1 MHRTKILVVCV
12 VLLSFGLERGL
23 GQSPSPLLNDRVV
36 FLAGGLGDTD
46 LVTLSANLAASKCG
60 GMLLLDSAPSTP
72 FLKAFLSSF
81 RPGRI
86 VPVGSFAEG
95 QAALSGRLGK
105 PVAAGLVWKEGPPT
119 ALWSYL
125 FARAKGVVV
134 CPAEPRRL
142 LLQAAY
148 LAGAAEMPFLVLQ
161 GKAGEEAV
169 LREWLTRWR
178 THQVLAV
185 GSAAEICGRL
195 PEVQLTRLKDEAAV
209 VEASLHHQ
217 TLHGPIQTLV
227 VANPADLRTKE
238 LGGMSR
244 LAPWVALQKRAALLL
259 TNEAG
264 DNTTQVVNE
273 ASEKTGTAPGR
284 VADPGGQSQSH
295 SPGKTSQPDRG
306 KGCLHRNGT
315 LDPQGRGRAVHLRH
329 RPIVPRGPRGGCP
342 GHGSTAFAESALIR
356 DPRA

>member
-195 PEVQLTRLKDEAAV
+195 PEVQLD
-209 VEASLHHQ
+209 
-217 TLHGPIQTLV
+217 
-227 VANPADLRTKE
+227 PAE
-238 LGGMSR
+238 G
-244 LAPWVALQKRAALLL
+244 
-259 TNEAG
+259 
-264 DNTTQVVNE
+264 
-273 ASEKTGTAPGR
+273 
-284 VADPGGQSQSH
+284 
-295 SPGKTSQPDRG
+295 
-306 KGCLHRNGT
+306 
-315 LDPQGRGRAVHLRH
+315 
-329 RPIVPRGPRGGCP
+329 
-342 GHGSTAFAESALIR
+342 
-356 DPRA
+356 